1 MAILRLCLLGGF
13 DFKTDSGRPVPI
25 TRRKVQAMLAYL
37 ACHPGQ
43 AQSRAKL
50 TTLFWPEIDDR
61 QARANLRKALFVLR
75 PALAPAPLSL
85 RLGEDEVALDC
96 AALDVDV
103 LAFERLVRRGDPQAL
118 QQAADLY
125 RGDLLE
131 GLAVATPSFEEWLTA
146 ERERVRDL
154 ALEALARLL
163 AHQIKSEEPLAMET
177 ARRLLA
183 LDPLQEAVHRT
194 LIRIYARHGRR
205 DAALRQYQSC
215 VETLRRELS
224 VEPEAET
231 RQLYQEVL
239 RGRATPSPTARTTI
253 AARDLLASKM
263 PPRSSP
269 PVHDDA
275 PMIGRGSE
283 LARLMAALDEALA
296 GRGQV
301 VAMLGEAGIGKSR
314 LVSQLGV
321 EAIKR
326 GALVLVGHAYPT
338 EQALA
343 YGPWIEAV
351 RAGAVLSRDDV
362 LAQLTP
368 AVRAE
373 LARLFPEVATPEAQR
388 AASPEDAMRL
398 FEAIAQ
404 LLERLAQVQPL
415 MLVLEDAHWADEMS
429 VRLASVLSRRIAAW
443 PILIILTAREEEVA
457 EVPVLR
463 DLMAVPRLDR
473 LLLGPLSHEEST
485 ALVQSLRPRDRDKE
499 RDAGM
504 AERIWAASGGN
515 PFVIVETLRAVE
527 QGAPTPPNDALP
539 LPERVSEL
547 VRARIER
554 LSERGQ
560 ALAGV
565 AATIGREFEFELLQR
580 ASGLAE
586 EEAAAGVEE
595 LVRRRV
601 LRAIGEQLAFVHDRV
616 REVAYEGLLP
626 FRRKLLH
633 RQVAEALEALH
644 AADLDPY
651 VAALGQHYHGGE
663 VWDRAF
669 AYLRQAGWRA
679 TDHSA
684 YRGAAAL
691 YEQAL
696 SALERLPE
704 STHRIED
711 AIDLSL
717 KLRAPLAYL
726 AAHDRIRAVLDKARR
741 SAEAIGD
748 HGRLAQVLVYQAYE
762 CGAAAD
768 YRPGLDLI
776 ERATALP
783 SSGDTGVLPE
793 RTRILGV
800 IRFWMGDY
808 RAAVEALKEAELRGH
823 GLARTLRW
831 AGAIAIWQVFALVEL
846 GEFDEAQACADR
858 GFRAGEELNHHHSR
872 ALAASCH
879 GIIALARGDA
889 EPAIPALE
897 RAVRLIVEGQYNVI
911 FPVAAARLG
920 QAYLLG
926 GRVDEALNVL
936 QEAVQRELSGALPTH
951 TWCSLLLGEACLHA
965 GRMDEARQLAE
976 QSLATAQRNGE
987 RGTQARGRWLLGEIA
1002 ARDEAGDLEEAE
1014 RQYRE
1019 ALGLATELGMRPL
1032 AAGCHL
1038 GLGTLYRRAG
1048 KRQDGERHLST
1059 AVTMYREMNMRSWLE
1074 GAAAELRD
1082 LTT

>member
-1 MAILRLCLLGGF
+1 MASLELRLLGGF
-13 DFKTDSGRPVPI
+13 ELKTDSGRPVPI
-25 TRRKVQAMLAYL
+25 ARRKVQAMLAYL
-37 ACHPGQ
+37 ACRPGQ
-43 AQSRAKL
+43 AQSRDKL
-50 TTLFWPEIDDR
+50 TTLFWPEIDDH

-75 PALAPAPLSL
+75 PALSPAPLSL
-85 RLGEDEVALDC
+85 RLGEDAVALDC
-96 AALDVDV
+96 AALAVDV
-103 LAFERLVRRGDPQAL
+103 LTFERLVLQGTPQAL
-118 QQAADLY
+118 QQAAELY

-131 GLAVATPSFEEWLTA
+131 GLAVTTPAFEEWLTA
-146 ERERVRDL
+146 ERERLREL

-163 AHQIKSEEPLAMET
+163 AHQTKAEEPLAVET

-183 LDPLQEAVHRT
+183 LDPLQEAVHRA
-194 LIRIYARHGRR
+194 LMRMYSRHGRR

-224 VEPEAET
+224 VEPEPET

-253 AARDLLASKM
+253 ATRDVLASKM
-263 PPRSSP
+263 PPRSVP

-275 PMIGRGSE
+275 PMIGRGPE
-283 LARLMAALDEALA
+283 LMRLMAALDEALA

-301 VAMLGEAGIGKSR
+301 TAVLGESGIGKSR

-321 EAIKR
+321 EAVKR
-326 GALVLVGHAYPT
+326 GALRLVGRAYPT

-373 LARLFPEVATPEAQR
+373 LARLFPELATPEAQR
-388 AASPEDAMRL
+388 GASPEDAMRL
-398 FEAIAQ
+398 FEAVAQ
-404 LLERLAQVQPL
+404 LLERLAKARPL
-415 MLVLEDAHWADEMS
+415 MLVLEDVHWADEMS
-429 VRLASVLSRRIAAW
+429 VRLTSVLSRRIAAW
-443 PILIILTAREEEVA
+443 PVLIILTAREEEVA
-457 EVPVLR
+457 EVSVLR
-463 DLMAVPRLDR
+463 DLMAVPRLNR

-499 RDAGM
+499 DAGL
-504 AERIWAASGGN
+504 AERIWAGSGGN

-527 QGAPTPPNDALP
+527 QGATPRIHEPLP
-539 LPERVSEL
+539 LPERVREL
-547 VRARIER
+547 VSARLDR

-560 ALAGV
+560 TLAGL

-580 ASGLAE
+580 ASGLGGD
-586 EEAAAGVEE
+586 EAAAGVEE

-601 LRAIGEQLAFVHDRV
+601 LRAVGEQLAFVHDRV
-616 REVAYEGLLP
+616 REVAYAGLLP

-644 AADLDPY
+644 AADIDPY
-651 VAALGQHYHGGE
+651 IAALGQHYHGGE
-663 VWDRAF
+663 VWDKAF
-669 AYLRQAGWRA
+669 AYLGQAGSRA

-684 YRGAAAL
+684 YRRAAAL

-704 STHRIED
+704 STRRIED

-717 KLRAPLAYL
+717 QLRTPFAYL
-726 AAHDRIRAVLDKARR
+726 AEHDRIRALLDKARR
-741 SAEAIGD
+741 LAEAIGD
-748 HGRLAQVLVYQAYE
+748 HGRLAQVLAYQAYE

-768 YRPGLDLI
+768 YRRGLDLI
-776 ERATALP
+776 ERATAMP
-783 SSGDTGVLPE
+783 SCGEIGVPPE
-793 RTRILGV
+793 WTRILGV
-800 IRFWMGDY
+800 IRFWIGEY
-808 RAAVEALKEAELRGH
+808 RAAVEALKEAEFKGH
-823 GLARTLRW
+823 RLGRPLRW

-846 GEFDEAQACADR
+846 GEFEEAQACADR

-889 EPAIPALE
+889 ETAIPALE
-897 RAVRLIVEGQYNVI
+897 RAVRLIVEGQYDVI

-920 QAYLLG
+920 QAYLLA
-926 GRVDEALNVL
+926 GRVDEAVSLL
-936 QEAVQRELSGALPTH
+936 QEAVRRELAGALPTH
-951 TWCSLLLGEACLHA
+951 TWCSLLLGEAYLHA
-965 GRMDEARQLAE
+965 ERMDEARQLAE
-976 QSLATAQRNGE
+976 RSLATAQRNGE
-987 RGTQARGRWLLGEIA
+987 RGTQARGLWLLGEIA
-1002 ARDEAGDLEEAE
+1002 ARGEPGDLEEAE
-1014 RQYRE
+1014 SRYRG

-1032 AAGCHL
+1032 VAGCHL
-1038 GLGTLYRRAG
+1038 RLGTLYRRRD
-1048 KRQDGERHLST
+1048 KRQDGKEHLST
-1059 AVTMYREMNMRSWLE
+1059 ATTMYRQMNMRVWLE
-1074 GAAAELRD
+1074 QAEAELRD
-1082 LTT
+1082 PAT